1 MSGHLGTDEKQT
13 RLKKPSGSPR
23 RTATLP
29 LAAALLLAVVLIS
42 AACGAAN
49 PGDGSGSTSTTG
61 TDGAI
66 SHPTGANEIVL
77 QVTHGGGFVP
87 VEYNLTMVP
96 QFSLYGDGRV
106 IVSGPVIAIYPPPAL
121 PNLQTTVISEESV
134 QAILSAAREAGLF
147 DPTVDYGQP
156 GITDVGTTTIVI
168 NADGT
173 TYRSDI
179 YALGMESGAGGL
191 TLEQQQARAAIDELR
206 NKLIDLS
213 AFETGELTWT
223 PYEYSALAVYSQA
236 VDPGA
241 TTDPTD
247 IQPNQPPVAAGGSE
261 HSRRAGA
268 ARWIQAVRRLRPR
281 PGHAQAS
288 CAAGDHY
295 HSLEERG
302 PGIPPVLQA
311 SAPRR
316 DGLAAPAARGAK
328 AA

>member
-13 RLKKPSGSPR
+13 RLKKPSGSPWR
-23 RTATLP
+23 MATLP

-49 PGDGSGSTSTTG
+49 PGDGGGSTSTTDAG
-61 TDGAI
+61 GSIA
-66 SHPTGANEIVL
+66 HPTGANEIVL

-106 IVSGPVIAIYPPPAL
+106 IVSGPVIEIYPPPAL

-147 DPTVDYGQP
+147 DPTFDYGQP

-247 IQPNQPPVAAGGSE
+247 VQPNELQWP
-261 HSRRAGA
+261 
-268 ARWIQAVRRLRPR
+268 L
-281 PGHAQAS
+281 
-288 CAAGDHY
+288 GDL
-295 HSLEERG
+295 STLGE
-302 PGIPPVLQA
+302 PVLPDGFRRFVVSGQDLATLKPLAQQA
-311 SAPRR
+311 TTITLWKSGDQEYHLSFRP
-316 DGLAAPAARGAK
+316 LLPEETV
-328 AA
+328 